1 MFRQVLA
8 YAAVGT
14 LLSSGLLVSAQEP
27 TSAVAS
33 DTIPM
38 PFFPLPPLPPPVQ
51 SVNSGF
57 LTGALQIRGVT
68 LPFTGTLDYL
78 ASGGSQNIKLSIDT
92 AAAGQPITSDS
103 WVTITPTGINAW
115 EIVSTDPTTCRK
127 EVLSGDSY
135 PQCTPWNQVG
145 NALSL
150 GCTVT
155 VQGKK
160 ATLNI
165 LAVTNSNNQLVQLQ
179 ENTTISGI
187 TGSTI
192 IQVTSQSTTPPPASD
207 FALPSICPA
216 P

>member
-127 EVLSGDSY
+127 AVLS
-135 PQCTPWNQVG
+135 PAQCAAWQNP
-145 NALSL
+145 SL
-150 GCTVT
+150 NIWSHACTVT
-155 VQGKK
+155 VQGNQ
-160 ATLNI
+160 ATFESVFTL
-165 LAVTNSNNQLVQLQ
+165 TQGQLLDSLS
-179 ENTTISGI
+179 TTIKGVTDSVTTI
-187 TGSTI
+187 TVDS
-192 IQVTSQSTTPPPASD
+192 QANFSPNTSVFTR
-207 FALPSICPA
+207 PSICA